1 MKLRQYLSEAGMT
14 QEQFAA
20 AIGVSQSVISRLSR
34 GQSDVSLGV
43 LRRILDATNGV
54 VTPNDFLPANPRKM
68 QSIIGWDVGGAHL
81 KAARVENGIVTR
93 AVQVP
98 CPLWLGLGELDRA
111 FADAEKAIGRTPLN
125 AITMTGELC
134 DAFATREAGAAG
146 LAAIMVRLL
155 SPDRALFYAGR
166 LGFVGDSEAADHAI
180 EIASA
185 NWHVSAALTAAR
197 KGAALFIDMG
207 STTTDIIPIAEGQP
221 ASLGYTDAERLAH
234 GELVYSGIA
243 RSFLMAGPKLV
254 PFAGRWTPLMNEWFA
269 TMADVHRILGQLP
282 EGADLMDAADG
293 REKSKAASRA
303 RLARMI
309 GHDSGE
315 ADDAAWE
322 ALARFFAET
331 QLRDIMDAAAL
342 VLSRGVLYSGAPVV
356 GAGAGR
362 GVIRE
367 LATRIGRTFIAFDD
381 LIEAVPEARSK
392 ACDCAP
398 ASALALLAAAQL
410 CA

>member
-1 MKLRQYLSEAGMT
+1 
-14 QEQFAA
+14 
-20 AIGVSQSVISRLSR
+20 
-34 GQSDVSLGV
+34 
-43 LRRILDATNGV
+43 
-54 VTPNDFLPANPRKM
+54 M
-68 QSIIGWDVGGAHL
+68 QKIIGWDVGGAHL
-81 KAARVENGIVTR
+81 KAARVENGTVTK
-93 AVQVP
+93 AVQIP

-111 FADAEKAIGRTPLN
+111 FTGAEAAIGRAPLN

-134 DAFATREAGAAG
+134 DAFATREEGVLG

-155 SPDRALFYAGR
+155 NPGRALFYAGR
-166 LGFVGDSEAADHAI
+166 SGFVGDREVADHAI

-185 NWHVSAALTAAR
+185 NWHASAALTGTRAR
-197 KGAALFIDMG
+197 FALFIDMG
-207 STTTDIIPIAEGQP
+207 STTMDIIPIAEGRP

-282 EGADLMDAADG
+282 EGADMMDAADG
-293 REKSKAASRA
+293 RQKTGAASRA

-309 GHDSGE
+309 GRDSSE

-322 ALARFFAET
+322 ALARFFAEA

-342 VLSRGVLYSGAPVV
+342 VLSRGILHATAPVV

-367 LATRIGRTFIAFDD
+367 LAARLGRPFIAFDD

-398 ASALALLAAAQL
+398 ASAVALLAAAQFS
-410 CA
+410 A

>member
-1 MKLRQYLSEAGMT
+1 
-14 QEQFAA
+14 
-20 AIGVSQSVISRLSR
+20 
-34 GQSDVSLGV
+34 
-43 LRRILDATNGV
+43 
-54 VTPNDFLPANPRKM
+54 M
-68 QSIIGWDVGGAHL
+68 QNIIGWDVGGAHL
-81 KAARVENGIVTR
+81 KAARVENGIVTQ
-93 AVQVP
+93 AVQIP

-111 FADAEKAIGRTPLN
+111 FTGAEEVIGRAPLN

-134 DAFATREAGAAG
+134 DTFASHENGVAG

-155 SPDRALFYAGR
+155 SPGRALFYAGR
-166 LGFVGDSEAADHAI
+166 SGFANDSEAADHAV

-185 NWHVSAALTAAR
+185 NWHASAALTGTR
-197 KGAALFIDMG
+197 KAAALFIDMG
-207 STTTDIIPIAEGQP
+207 STTTDLIPVADGRP

-269 TMADVHRILGQLP
+269 TMADVHRILGRLP

-293 REKSKAASRA
+293 REKSEAASRA

-309 GHDSGE
+309 GRDSGE
-315 ADDAAWE
+315 ADDPAWQ
-322 ALARFFAET
+322 ALARFFAEA

-342 VLSRGVLYSGAPVV
+342 VLSRGLVHSSAPVV
-356 GAGAGR
+356 GAGTGR
-362 GVIRE
+362 RVIRE
-367 LATRIGRTFIAFDD
+367 LAARIGRTFIAFDE

-398 ASALALLAAAQL
+398 ASAVALLAAAQFF
-410 CA
+410 A

>member
-1 MKLRQYLSEAGMT
+1 
-14 QEQFAA
+14 
-20 AIGVSQSVISRLSR
+20 
-34 GQSDVSLGV
+34 
-43 LRRILDATNGV
+43 
-54 VTPNDFLPANPRKM
+54 M
-68 QSIIGWDVGGAHL
+68 QNIIGWDVGGAHL
-81 KAARVENGIVTR
+81 KAARAEHGIITQ
-93 AVQVP
+93 AVQIP

-111 FADAEKAIGRTPLN
+111 FTGAEAAIGRAPLN
-125 AITMTGELC
+125 VITMTGELC
-134 DAFATREAGAAG
+134 DAFATRDEGVAR

-155 SPDRALFYAGR
+155 RPRRALFYAGR
-166 LGFVGDSEAADHAI
+166 AGFAGESEAAGHAV

-185 NWHVSAALTAAR
+185 NWHASAVLTGMRAR
-197 KGAALFIDMG
+197 AALFIDMG
-207 STTTDIIPIAEGQP
+207 STTTDIIPIADGRP

-243 RSFLMAGPKLV
+243 RSFLMTGPKLV

-269 TMADVHRILGQLP
+269 TMADVRRILGQLP
-282 EGADLMDAADG
+282 DGADVMDAADG
-293 REKSKAASRA
+293 REKTPAASRA

-309 GHDSGE
+309 GRDSGE
-315 ADDAAWE
+315 ADDAVWDR
-322 ALARFFAET
+322 LAQFFAEA

-342 VLSRGVLYSGAPVV
+342 VLSRGHLHASAPVV

-367 LATRIGRTFIAFDD
+367 LAARIGRTFIAFDD

-398 ASALALLAAAQL
+398 ASAVALLAAAQFS
-410 CA
+410 A

>member
-1 MKLRQYLSEAGMT
+1 
-14 QEQFAA
+14 
-20 AIGVSQSVISRLSR
+20 
-34 GQSDVSLGV
+34 
-43 LRRILDATNGV
+43 
-54 VTPNDFLPANPRKM
+54 M
-68 QSIIGWDVGGAHL
+68 QNIIGWDVGGAHL
-81 KAARVENGIVTR
+81 KAARVENGIITQ
-93 AVQVP
+93 AVQIP

-111 FADAEKAIGRTPLN
+111 FTNAKEAIGRAPLN
-125 AITMTGELC
+125 AITMTGESC
-134 DAFATREAGAAG
+134 DAFATREEGVAG

-155 SPDRALFYAGR
+155 SPGRALFYAGR
-166 LGFVGDSEAADHAI
+166 SGFIGDSEAADHAI

-185 NWHVSAALTAAR
+185 NWHASAALTGAR
-197 KGAALFIDMG
+197 KGTALFVDIG
-207 STTTDIIPIAEGQP
+207 STTTDLIPIAEGQP

-243 RSFLMAGPKLV
+243 RSFLMAGPRLV

-269 TMADVHRILGQLP
+269 TMADVYRILGRLP

-293 REKSKAASRA
+293 RERSEVASRA

-309 GHDSGE
+309 GCDSSE

-322 ALARFFAET
+322 ALAQFFAEA

-342 VLSRGVLYSGAPVV
+342 VLSRGLLDSSAPVV
-356 GAGAGR
+356 GAGTGR

-367 LATRIGRTFIAFDD
+367 LAARIGRTFIAFDD
-381 LIEAVPEARSK
+381 LIEAVSEARSK

-398 ASALALLAAAQL
+398 ASAVALLAAAQFF
-410 CA
+410 A